1 MQSSRKFPFGY
12 GSGMLV
18 FMQSQRGIL
27 PLRAMTR
34 GIVQRVR
41 NPLNALQLNL
51 DNLDDEIAE
60 LKIENNKAIPDRL
73 KRLRNAIA
81 ELDSLLCEV
90 LRLTDLP
97 KPQITTVDAN
107 ALLAEVETFSR
118 AASAKKD
125 VTVKLDLEGRL
136 PAIQADPVQIKQAI
150 LNVLLNAIDASGPKG
165 CITLATE
172 LESDHLMFSITDA
185 GEGIS
190 LDHRDHIFKPFF
202 STKEACAGLGLPL
215 ALEIVKMHRGEITFE
230 SEPGKGTT
238 FFISLPTSTRV

>member
-1 MQSSRKFPFGY
+1 
-12 GSGMLV
+12 MLI

-60 LKIENNKAIPDRL
+60 LKIENNQGIPDRL
-73 KRLRNAIA
+73 KRIRNAIA

-97 KPQITTVDAN
+97 KPQLTAVDVN
-107 ALLAEVETFSR
+107 ALVGEVETFSR
-118 AASAKKD
+118 AALSEKD
-125 VTVKLDLEGRL
+125 VTVKLSLKERL
-136 PAIQADPVQIKQAI
+136 PSIQADPVQIKQAI
-150 LNVLLNAIDASGPKG
+150 LNVLLNAIDASRPKG
-165 CITLATE
+165 AITVATE
-172 LESDHLMFSITDA
+172 SETGHLTIRITDT

-190 LDHRDHIFKPFF
+190 SDHRDHIFKPFF
-202 STKEACAGLGLPL
+202 STKEACLGLGLPL

-230 SEPGKGTT
+230 SEPGQGTT
-238 FFISLPTSTRV
+238 FVMRLPISPRA